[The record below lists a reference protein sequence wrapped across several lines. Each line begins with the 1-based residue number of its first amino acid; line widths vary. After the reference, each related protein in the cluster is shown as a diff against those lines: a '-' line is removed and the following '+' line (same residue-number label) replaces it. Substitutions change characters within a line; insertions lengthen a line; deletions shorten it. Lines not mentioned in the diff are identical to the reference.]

1 MNKPRNCKENVALF
15 TFFLKETRR
24 CSRWF
29 VPVSFAIMVIQA
41 LRPFLLAYLPSLL
54 IDELTQGR
62 RLSAVIA
69 YTVAVVA
76 GEGILGLLVQELQKK
91 QNVESMRVNRQMEMN
106 VSVTMADVPYARL
119 EDKEFLDFR
128 QTYLSGQSRSSQI
141 AYVMVRA
148 FHIGSCLLML
158 GGYALLLVRLLVTDR
173 AGISSGVLVVNF
185 LVSNTWIWLL
195 VIAGMSIY
203 SSRLKVQADN
213 MYTKMVEEF
222 APTERAYAYY
232 QKIGKDQVCA
242 KDIRLFRF
250 YPLLSAY
257 MEDYRKAARKVECR
271 LSDATLRRT
280 APAEICLKV
289 QTLLIYIL
297 VTMKVYVK
305 AITFGQFYMY
315 ANVIRNTIAAL
326 SEMLDDITSVRY
338 AFGFH
343 YAYQALMEEGAI
355 NAGESAEGADEKSQM
370 QENFADASFKS
381 LEFEDVWFR
390 YPGSEAWVIQGF
402 SGKIE
407 AGQKVSIVG
416 MNGAGKT
423 TLIKLLHRFYQPERG
438 RILLNGADISSYPY
452 EAYWKLFSTVFQDV
466 HYFAYS
472 AGENV
477 AVAADM
483 DSERVGH
490 ALGKVGLAEMLSG
503 HKGRDTELTREFS
516 EEGVIL
522 SGGEAQ
528 KLAIARAFYK
538 DAPIYV
544 FDEPTAALDPL
555 AEKEIVDC
563 FDEYTRSKTVI
574 YISHRMASCRNSDKI
589 FVVDH
594 GHLAECGTHEQL
606 VAAKG
611 IYGQLWSAQAQWYMK
626 AGI

>member
-222 APTERAYAYY
+222 APT
-232 QKIGKDQVCA
+232 
-242 KDIRLFRF
+242 
-250 YPLLSAY
+250 
-257 MEDYRKAARKVECR
+257 
-271 LSDATLRRT
+271 DA
-280 APAEICLKV
+280 
-289 QTLLIYIL
+289 Q
-297 VTMKVYVK
+297 
-305 AITFGQFYMY
+305 Q
-315 ANVIRNTIAAL
+315 
-326 SEMLDDITSVRY
+326 
-338 AFGFH
+338 
-343 YAYQALMEEGAI
+343 EG
-355 NAGESAEGADEKSQM
+355 
-370 QENFADASFKS
+370 
-381 LEFEDVWFR
+381 
-390 YPGSEAWVIQGF
+390 
-402 SGKIE
+402 
-407 AGQKVSIVG
+407 
-416 MNGAGKT
+416 
-423 TLIKLLHRFYQPERG
+423 H
-438 RILLNGADISSYPY
+438 
-452 EAYWKLFSTVFQDV
+452 
-466 HYFAYS
+466 
-472 AGENV
+472 
-477 AVAADM
+477 
-483 DSERVGH
+483 
-490 ALGKVGLAEMLSG
+490 
-503 HKGRDTELTREFS
+503 
-516 EEGVIL
+516 
-522 SGGEAQ
+522 
-528 KLAIARAFYK
+528 
-538 DAPIYV
+538 
-544 FDEPTAALDPL
+544 
-555 AEKEIVDC
+555 
-563 FDEYTRSKTVI
+563 
-574 YISHRMASCRNSDKI
+574 
-589 FVVDH
+589 
-594 GHLAECGTHEQL
+594 
-606 VAAKG
+606 
-611 IYGQLWSAQAQWYMK
+611 
-626 AGI
+626 